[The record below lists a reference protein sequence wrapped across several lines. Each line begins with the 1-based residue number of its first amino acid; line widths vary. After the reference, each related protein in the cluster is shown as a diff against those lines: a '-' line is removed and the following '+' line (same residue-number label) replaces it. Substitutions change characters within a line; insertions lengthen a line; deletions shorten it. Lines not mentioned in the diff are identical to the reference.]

1 MVAAAGRRL
10 VAHFFRTSARE
21 TLRLAPFFGALG
33 KGLYPGRV
41 IESSEPWQGW
51 PRTA

>member
-41 IESSEPWQGW
+41 IESSERWQGW
-51 PRTA
+51 PPTA